1 MGPVVQIAGALL
13 VLAGFALAQWG
24 VLDGKSVRYLLLNLV
39 GSAVLAVDAWIE
51 KQWGFLLLEA
61 VWAVVSA
68 ISLAGVLT
76 TRRQRRG
83 RPPDCGA
90 RPRERG
96 RCWVR
101 TNVG

>member
-51 KQWGFLLLEA
+51 EQWGFLLLEA

-68 ISLAGVLT
+68 LSLGGVLT
-76 TRRQRRG
+76 TRRRAQR
-83 RPPDCGA
+83 A
-90 RPRERG
+90 HS
-96 RCWVR
+96 
-101 TNVG
+101 